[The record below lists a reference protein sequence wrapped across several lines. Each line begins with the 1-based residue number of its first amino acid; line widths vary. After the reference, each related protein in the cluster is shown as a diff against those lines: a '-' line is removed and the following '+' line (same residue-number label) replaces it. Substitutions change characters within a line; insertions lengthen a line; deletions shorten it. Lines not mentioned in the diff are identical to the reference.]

1 MENTMLC
8 RCKYLKRL
16 NDKKN
21 ALTPAKLV
29 YLDNC
34 ATTPV
39 DPMVLRA
46 LEDACR
52 KTWGN
57 PSSIHL
63 AGLEAAKLLDQCRID
78 IGDFL
83 GAPAEKVYFC
93 SGATEALSTVIK
105 GFNPDS
111 FRFITTCIEHTALL
125 SPLQHLK
132 KKGFDVKFLKVNSSG
147 KIYLDELEKLIKD
160 KPSVFFYSPINHE
173 TGSIQPIKEIYQLK
187 KNYNLIVVTDGVQAV
202 TRLAPAEWR
211 DFYDI
216 TALGAHKFYAP
227 KGTGLFAVK
236 DKNIKLRKRSHSS
249 RQEGGFSPGTQNMP
263 GIAACAGAIKLLSD
277 DELHRQKTL
286 HSEGLK
292 ILLNEVPQIEIN
304 TPSSSTTGIL
314 NISLMGK
321 NADSMEELIMA
332 LAEEQICI
340 SRFSACNGKIKIP
353 SKILTEMGLSYERA
367 ATSLRISCG
376 RFNNRDDYFRLA
388 RFLKKWQNR

>member
-1 MENTMLC
+1 
-8 RCKYLKRL
+8 
-16 NDKKN
+16 
-21 ALTPAKLV
+21 
-29 YLDNC
+29 
-34 ATTPV
+34 
-39 DPMVLRA
+39 
-46 LEDACR
+46 
-52 KTWGN
+52 
-57 PSSIHL
+57 
-63 AGLEAAKLLDQCRID
+63 
-78 IGDFL
+78 
-83 GAPAEKVYFC
+83 
-93 SGATEALSTVIK
+93 
-105 GFNPDS
+105 
-111 FRFITTCIEHTALL
+111 
-125 SPLQHLK
+125 
-132 KKGFDVKFLKVNSSG
+132 
-147 KIYLDELEKLIKD
+147 
-160 KPSVFFYSPINHE
+160 
-173 TGSIQPIKEIYQLK
+173 
-187 KNYNLIVVTDGVQAV
+187 
-202 TRLAPAEWR
+202 
-211 DFYDI
+211 
-216 TALGAHKFYAP
+216 
-227 KGTGLFAVK
+227 
-236 DKNIKLRKRSHSS
+236 
-249 RQEGGFSPGTQNMP
+249 MP

>member
-1 MENTMLC
+1 MLC

-39 DPMVLRA
+39 DPMVLRT

-132 KKGFDVKFLKVNSSG
+132 KKGFDVKFLKVDSSG
-147 KIYLDELEKLIKD
+147 QIYLDELEKLIKD

-173 TGSIQPIKEIYQLK
+173 TGSIQPVEEIYRLK
-187 KNYNLIVVTDGVQAV
+187 QNHDLTIVTDGVQAV

-216 TALGAHKFYAP
+216 TTLGAHKFYAP

-236 DKNIKLRKRSHSS
+236 DKNIKLRKRRHSS
-249 RQEGGFSPGTQNMP
+249 RQEGGFFPGTQNIP
-263 GIAACAGAIKLLSD
+263 GIAACTAAIKLLSD

-292 ILLNEVPQIEIN
+292 ILLTEVPQIEIN